1 MPRITIER
9 KIEITK
15 KIYKI
20 ESEEYELPEQILFM
34 GQLLSYDSYHKEY
47 SNNNFSV
54 PAKYYLEIMLKQHKA
69 KKQQNCK
76 PIE

>member
-1 MPRITIER
+1 MPRITLER
-9 KIEITK
+9 KVK
-15 KIYKI
+15 VGNNIYKI
-20 ESEEYELPEQILFM
+20 KTETYELPEQILYM

-47 SNNNFSV
+47 SNSNFSI